1 MDSFSSSNLDDK
13 FKQIISSDVSSKY
26 VILENTTKFS
36 YPEIFAIA
44 TKAKEL
50 IALRSGIVDFLS
62 NSGIKMHLFYTD
74 FPDRG
79 FNTPPKSAKEVLSL
93 FSIKSIPLLN
103 ARTSKEIV
111 VKNMKNEDET
121 IFI

>member
-1 MDSFSSSNLDDK
+1 M
-13 FKQIISSDVSSKY
+13 
-26 VILENTTKFS
+26 ILENSPEFT

-44 TKAKEL
+44 TRAKEL

-62 NSGIKMHLFYTD
+62 NSGIKIHLFYTD

-79 FNTPPKSAKEVLSL
+79 FNTPPKSAKNVMSL

-103 ARTSKEIV
+103 AKTSEEII
-111 VKNMKNEDET
+111 VKNMES
-121 IFI
+121 